1 MKYLTDYTPQQIF
14 NIHTNIMRSIWN
26 TRIEFI
32 GNETIT
38 NGIYASYN
46 NLLNAIRADYAYST
60 APGGLVSSMYYIAYL
75 ADLHCMKSIV
85 LIIVHRWL

>member
-1 MKYLTDYTPQQIF
+1 
-14 NIHTNIMRSIWN
+14 MRSIWN

-60 APGGLVSSMYYIAYL
+60 APGGLVSSMY
-75 ADLHCMKSIV
+75 
-85 LIIVHRWL
+85 